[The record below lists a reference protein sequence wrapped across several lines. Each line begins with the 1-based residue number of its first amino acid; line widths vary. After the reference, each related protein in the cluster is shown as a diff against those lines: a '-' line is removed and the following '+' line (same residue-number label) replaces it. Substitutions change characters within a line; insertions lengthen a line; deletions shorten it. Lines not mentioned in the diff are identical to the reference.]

1 APIHRMDD
9 SGRRE
14 RQCSIWCAS
23 QPRFAASIA
32 GQPIHGTYLGFKTG
46 KGGDPSETP
55 AARRNTRPKSPNRA
69 ERKPTALT
77 YVNSNRRA
85 SRSANCWGRW
95 RIEFQSTGARYKR
108 DVIADL
114 RTFEAPSRTQNSML
128 KRRDYTVSAT
138 GPRRVGNTH
147 KPELTRGGFDGSM
160 RNLNCRTARQ
170 AIGSPEFRRRSSR

>member
-114 RTFEAPSRTQNSML
+114 RTFEAPSRTQDLHVEAERLHSL
-128 KRRDYTVSAT
+128 GDRAKASWEHPQT
-138 GPRRVGNTH
+138 GIDPGGVCRFNA
-147 KPELTRGGFDGSM
+147 KP
-160 RNLNCRTARQ
+160 
-170 AIGSPEFRRRSSR
+170 